1 MSPVFYGVNVMPK
14 NVPVNEKIDNAYKDY
29 AKQHYEKSIKQDF
42 TTILSVIVGSA
53 LIAANISIM
62 LEPGNLISA
71 GFSGVVM
78 LIQKIALKLF
88 NISLPFSPLS
98 LLLNVFP
105 AILCY
110 KSVGKKFTIYSFL
123 SVIITALLIDVFPH
137 YVVTTDRLLIS
148 VFGGIINGF
157 GCALILRSGASSGGA
172 DFISIFY
179 SVKKGINTFNAT
191 LAANC
196 VLILIFGIMFG
207 MDNAMYTIIF
217 QYVSTQVINFL
228 YTRFSKKTL
237 FIVTQY
243 PREVADIVM
252 STTHHSCTIFN
263 SVEGGYSGEEKH
275 VVYTIVAASDLVLV
289 KKVVKG
295 TDPDAFINTLSSE
308 GVTGVF
314 FNRPFN

>member
-1 MSPVFYGVNVMPK
+1 MDK
-14 NVPVNEKIDNAYKDY
+14 DVPVNEKIDQAYKEY
-29 AKQHYEKSIKQDF
+29 AQKHYDKNIKQDI
-42 TTILSVIVGSA
+42 TTFLSVIVGSA
-53 LIAANISIM
+53 LIAANIAMI

-78 LIQKIALKLF
+78 LIQKVSLKWF
-88 NISLPFSPLS
+88 NVSLPFTPLS
-98 LLLNVFP
+98 FILNIFP

-123 SVIITALLIDVFPH
+123 SVIITAVLIDIIPH
-137 YVVTTDRLLIS
+137 YVITTDRLLIS

-196 VLILIFGIMFG
+196 VLILAFGLMFG

-217 QYVSTQVINFL
+217 QYVSTQVINLL
-228 YTRFSKKTL
+228 YTRFSKKTV
-237 FIVTQY
+237 FIVTKL
-243 PREVADIVM
+243 PHEVADVIM
-252 STTHHSCTIFN
+252 SSTHHSCTIFN
-263 SVEGGYSGEEKH
+263 SVQGSYSGEERH
-275 VVYTIVAASDLVLV
+275 VVYTIVTAADLPLV
-289 KKVVKG
+289 KKLVKG
-295 TDPDAFINTLSSE
+295 TDPKSFINIVNSE
-308 GVTGVF
+308 SVSGMF